1 MNEQKLNT
9 PFNPTPFPINPNNKP
24 SSTPTTNPMLS
35 TSNEYQSIIQSI
47 NGGANAS
54 PNNLSSFPSSTTT
67 ITQSSPPATQVNGA
81 QQHSTSS
88 PVSRRYGYKLG
99 NSAAP
104 GPVTAAARSVSE
116 EENRTDRLYS
126 LQLKMNRF
134 VAREFTPEHE
144 KNVEHMKETSD
155 IAHTLLEE
163 IQASLTGANKD
174 HNRDD

>member
-1 MNEQKLNT
+1 
-9 PFNPTPFPINPNNKP
+9 
-24 SSTPTTNPMLS
+24 MLS

-54 PNNLSSFPSSTTT
+54 SPNDRSSFPSTTT
-67 ITQSSPPATQVNGA
+67 THTHASPSATQVNGA
-81 QQHSTSS
+81 HSTSS

>member
-1 MNEQKLNT
+1 
-9 PFNPTPFPINPNNKP
+9 
-24 SSTPTTNPMLS
+24 MLS

-54 PNNLSSFPSSTTT
+54 SPNNRSSFPSTTT
-67 ITQSSPPATQVNGA
+67 THTHASPSATQVNGA
-81 QQHSTSS
+81 QHSTSS

-99 NSAAP
+99 NSAAL